1 MKLLRSFFYVVWIPL
16 MFAAVLGGSMACGP
30 AGPPEPPT
38 DVTTDVNINVDGI
51 IELKWTLSQDLKDRV
66 SKFIVYRDERTDGEF
81 KSKVAEINQSEGTL
95 DEAKKI
101 YSYKFTDSNTIK
113 GGKYE
118 IPYYYRIT
126 ATGADG
132 QEGNPS
138 TTIQA
143 KTANFNP
150 PALIAN
156 IKVTGG
162 NIYDDI
168 EQQPDPKIIITWDAG
183 KDFDLEGYYVFR
195 SSSDSPI
202 STADVSKAH
211 SKLIAAKPGQTQV
224 SWADQLKTEEIG
236 KPYWYTVVGV
246 DKGNLVGLNQPANRY
261 LGIALQSA
269 TLQNPQK
276 GSSTGKPVFKWDAVD
291 SALAYVVVLQKS
303 TRGDEEWRSP
313 VLDKNTTEV
322 TLPDS
327 VNLTSGLK
335 YYWYVTAYAE
345 TPTNNETN
353 GNSTSPL
360 WNFTASADD

>member
-1 MKLLRSFFYVVWIPL
+1 MKFLRSFFYVLWLPL
-16 MFAAVLGGSMACGP
+16 MCAAVLGGSLACGP
-30 AGPPEPPT
+30 GGPPDPPSDIAT
-38 DVTTDVNINVDGI
+38 NVDVNVDGI
-51 IELKWTLSQDLKDRV
+51 IVLNWTLSQDLKDRV
-66 SKFIVYRDERTDGEF
+66 TKFIVYRDERTDGDF
-81 KSKVAEINQSEGTL
+81 TSKVAEINQAEGTL
-95 DEAKKI
+95 DEPNRI
-101 YSYKFTDSNTIK
+101 YKYSFTDNNTIK
-113 GGKYE
+113 GGQYE

-126 ATGADG
+126 SVGQDG
-132 QEGNPS
+132 KEGKPS
-138 TTIQA
+138 NTITA
-143 KTANFNP
+143 KTANFDP
-150 PALIAN
+150 PALIEN

-168 EQQPDPKIIITWDAG
+168 EQKPDPKIIITWKAG
-183 KDFDLEGYYVFR
+183 TDNDLEGYYVFR
-195 SSSDSPI
+195 SASDSPI

-211 SKLIAAKPGQTQV
+211 SKLILHKPGQTEV
-224 SWADQLKTEEIG
+224 SWADQLKEEEIG

-246 DKGNLVGLNQPANRY
+246 DKGNLVGRNKPSNRL

-276 GSSTGKPVFKWDAVD
+276 GSQTSKPVFKWDAVD

-313 VLDKNTTEV
+313 VLNKDTTEV
-322 TLPDS
+322 TLPNS

-360 WNFTASADD
+360 WNFTVSADD